1 MCHDGKELSLKLT
14 NTPMVGGTKLNLV
27 SMDQMTNEHIVVVVQ
42 LEKLK
47 QTHGEVRK
55 DGPLP
60 NYIRGMLVK
69 SKDVLTNRLLEN
81 VAAKE
86 WKTTLITELLS
97 S

>member
-47 QTHGEVRK
+47 QTHGEARK
-55 DGPLP
+55 DEPPP
-60 NYIRGMLVK
+60 NHIRGILVR
-69 SKDVLTNRLLEN
+69 SKDVLTPIDCSQRLLPRRG
-81 VAAKE
+81 
-86 WKTTLITELLS
+86 
-97 S
+97 

>member
-1 MCHDGKELSLKLT
+1 MCHDGKELSLKLR

-47 QTHGEVRK
+47 QTHREARK
-55 DGPLP
+55 AGPPP
-60 NYIRGMLVK
+60 NHIRGMLVR
-69 SKDVLTNRLLEN
+69 SKDVLANRLFTKIT
-81 VAAKE
+81 AKA
-86 WKTTLITELLS
+86 WKTILLNKRLS

>member
-47 QTHGEVRK
+47 QTDGEAK
-55 DGPLP
+55 KYGPPP
-60 NYIRGMLVK
+60 NHIHGMLVR
-69 SKDVLTNRLLEN
+69 SKDVLTNRLFTKIT
-81 VAAKE
+81 AKA
-86 WKTTLITELLS
+86 WKTILLNKRLS